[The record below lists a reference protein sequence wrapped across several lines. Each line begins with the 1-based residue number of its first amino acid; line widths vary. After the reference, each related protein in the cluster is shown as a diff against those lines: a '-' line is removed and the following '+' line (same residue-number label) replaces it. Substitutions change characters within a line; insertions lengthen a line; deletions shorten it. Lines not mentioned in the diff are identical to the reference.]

1 MLEKLLKKIFGL
13 NFLKACLPA
22 GRAIHMNTKEFE
34 PDDPIE
40 MIGVEIPNQTEEQLR
55 DMALCF
61 AEEFVREGW
70 KEEELMK
77 LFKNSFYH
85 GPHLVWKQ
93 KGDDFVRSV
102 ILEALKMWRPYDKT
116 REINSAKEE
125 HHGPGL

>member
-1 MLEKLLKKIFGL
+1 MLKK
-13 NFLKACLPA
+13 
-22 GRAIHMNTKEFE
+22 ESE

-40 MIGVEIPNQTEEQLR
+40 MIGMAIPNQSEEQLR

-70 KEEELMK
+70 GEEKLMK
-77 LFKNSFYH
+77 MFQNSFYQ
-85 GPHLVWKQ
+85 GPYLVWKQ

-102 ILEALKMWRPYDKT
+102 ILEAMKMWRPYDGT
-116 REINSAKEE
+116 GEINPVKGD